1 MLERMRQLLE
11 WEGIYMRYRQL
22 GSTDIQVSEITF
34 GCWELGGGQWDKQS
48 DEVNIRA
55 IQKAFELGIHTFDTA
70 EGYGKGHS
78 EEIVGQAL
86 EGKRKDCVIASKV
99 SRNHLKPVEL
109 RAAAEASLKR
119 LRVDYMD
126 IYYIHWPNDD
136 IPIADTM
143 SELNKLKEEG
153 LIRAIGVSNFSV
165 NQLREAMKYGRIDV
179 IQPEYSLLH
188 RGIESEMVSYCKE
201 QSIGI
206 MSYSSIAK
214 GILAGVFH
222 NGKAVVKDTDF
233 RKERRLFLPEHLEKE
248 QPLIDILKQLAEEK
262 QVTMSEIAIS
272 WLLHQ
277 PVLTSAIV
285 GTQNEKHLAE
295 NTRAVDVILTDD
307 ELRQLDLTSSSV
319 ISSIDSE

>member
-1 MLERMRQLLE
+1 MK
-11 WEGIYMRYRQL
+11 YRQL
-22 GSTDIQVSEITF
+22 GKTDIQVSEITF

-70 EGYGKGHS
+70 EGYGQGHS
-78 EEIVGQAL
+78 EQIVGQAL
-86 EGKRKDCVIASKV
+86 EGKRKECVIASKV
-99 SRNHLKPVEL
+99 SRSHLNPADL
-109 RAAAEASLKR
+109 RKSAETSLKH

-136 IPIADTM
+136 IPISDTM

-153 LIRAIGVSNFSV
+153 LIRAIGASNFSI
-165 NQLREAMKYGRIDV
+165 NQLQEAMKHGRIDV

-188 RGIESEMVSYCKE
+188 RGIEAEIVPYCE
-201 QSIGI
+201 EHSIGI

-214 GILAGVFH
+214 GILTGVFH
-222 NGKAVVKDTDF
+222 NGKAVVNDTDF
-233 RKERRLFLPEHLEKE
+233 RKERRLFFPEHLKQE
-248 QPLIDILKQLAEEK
+248 QPLIDVLKSLAEQK
-262 QVTMSEIAIS
+262 QVSLSEIAIS

-295 NTRAVDVILTDD
+295 NTRAVDVKLTED
-307 ELRQLDLTSSSV
+307 ELKQLDQISADV
-319 ISSIDSE
+319 IAGIDA

>member
-1 MLERMRQLLE
+1 MK
-11 WEGIYMRYRQL
+11 YRQL

-70 EGYGKGHS
+70 EGYGQGHS

-99 SRNHLKPVEL
+99 SRSHLNPAEL
-109 RAAAEASLKR
+109 RASAETSLKK

-126 IYYIHWPNDD
+126 IYYIHWPNDE

-153 LIRAIGVSNFSV
+153 LIRAIGVSNFSID
-165 NQLREAMKYGRIDV
+165 QLKEAMKYGRIDV

-188 RGIESEMVSYCKE
+188 RGIEPEIVPYCE
-201 QSIGI
+201 EHSIGI

-214 GILAGVFH
+214 GILTGVFH
-222 NGKAVVKDTDF
+222 NGKVAVNDTDF
-233 RKERRLFLPEHLEKE
+233 RKERRLFLPEHLKKE
-248 QPLIDILKQLAEEK
+248 QPLIDLLKQLAEEK
-262 QVTMSEIAIS
+262 QVSLSEIAIS

-295 NTRAVDVILTDD
+295 NTQAIEVKLNED
-307 ELRQLDLTSSSV
+307 ELKQLDQISAKV
-319 ISSIDSE
+319 ISGIDSE